1 MYLKENGVGNME
13 RLEGGKGRETY
24 SYINLRDKILKI
36 KDIHIYVC
44 MYLINNLSGGQGA
57 GSVVKST
64 YYSCRGPK
72 VDSQNPGWGALNLL

>member
-1 MYLKENGVGNME
+1 
-13 RLEGGKGRETY
+13 
-24 SYINLRDKILKI
+24 
-36 KDIHIYVC
+36 